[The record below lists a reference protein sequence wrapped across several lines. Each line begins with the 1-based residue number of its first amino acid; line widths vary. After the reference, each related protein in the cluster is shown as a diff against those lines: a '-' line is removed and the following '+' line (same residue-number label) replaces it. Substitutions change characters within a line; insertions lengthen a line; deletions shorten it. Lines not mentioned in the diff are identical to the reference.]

1 MKRDS
6 IKFEL
11 LESIK
16 NVLRVKSVL
25 HRFASI
31 QQQELR
37 KATQHV
43 KQIHDYDL
51 QTKISKVS

>member
-51 QTKISKVS
+51 QTKI